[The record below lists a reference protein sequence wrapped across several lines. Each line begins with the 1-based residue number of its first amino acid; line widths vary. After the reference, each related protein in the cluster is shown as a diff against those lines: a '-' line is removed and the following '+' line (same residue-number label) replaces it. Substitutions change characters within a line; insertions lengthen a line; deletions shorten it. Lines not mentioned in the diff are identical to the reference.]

1 MRGMQR
7 RSFLV
12 ASPLA
17 LAMQTQPRG
26 GIIGAG
32 GRGNLLTTEFK
43 EIGAEMA
50 AVCDVY
56 EPNLQ
61 RGLKSAST
69 GAKPYQDYRR
79 LLEDK
84 SLNFV
89 VVATPDHW
97 HARMMIDAVEAGK
110 DVYVEKPLAHTIDE
124 GQRMIAAVRKTNRIV
139 QVGTQ
144 RRSSPLFI
152 EAKQL
157 FDKQPQGP
165 VNLVLSYWLNH
176 ASSPADKPLAGDLDW
191 KQWLGSAPSREMD
204 AHRFFNWYY
213 YWDYSGGLMVGQ
225 AAHIIDLIL
234 WFMNADAPKAVTAS
248 GANPNLAK
256 VEVPETT
263 SIAMEFGSFL
273 ATFAVGYHAMRY
285 SGYLDQL
292 SQFHGHKARFD
303 VGREHYA
310 VYPES
315 PQALELK
322 MSEGKSDPKS
332 FNSAVRYHI
341 RNFLECI
348 VSRREPNAPVHT
360 AQRTNIALV
369 MAMDSLRKGARITRV

>member
-1 MRGMQR
+1 M
-7 RSFLV
+7 
-12 ASPLA
+12 A
-17 LAMQTQPRG
+17 LAMQSQPRG
-26 GIIGAG
+26 GIIGSG
-32 GRGNLLTTEFK
+32 SRGTFLTSEFK

-61 RGLKSAST
+61 RGLKAAAT
-69 GAKPYQDYRR
+69 GAKPYADYRR

-84 SLNFV
+84 SLQFV

-110 DVYVEKPLAHTIDE
+110 DVYVEKPLAHTIEE
-124 GQRMIAAVRKTNRIV
+124 GEKMIAAVNRTQRIV

-144 RRSSPLFI
+144 RRSAPLFL

-157 FDKQPQGP
+157 FDSSPQGP

-176 ASSPADKPLAGDLDW
+176 ASTPPDKPLTGNLDW
-191 KQWLGSAPSREMD
+191 KQWLGSSPVRD
-204 AHRFFNWYY
+204 VDPHRFFNWYY

-234 WFMNADAPKAVTAS
+234 WFMNADAPKAVTAT
-248 GANPNLAK
+248 GAANNLAK

-263 SIAMEFGSFL
+263 SIALECGSFL

-285 SGYLDQL
+285 NNFLDQL
-292 SQFHGHKARFD
+292 SQFHGHRARFD

-310 VYPES
+310 VYPE
-315 PQALELK
+315 
-322 MSEGKSDPKS
+322 DPKAIDLKASVQKRDPTS
-332 FNSAVRYHI
+332 FNAAVRHHI

-348 VSRREPNAPVHT
+348 VSRRQPNAPVAT

-369 MAMDSLRKGARITRV
+369 MAMDSLRQGQRIVRA

>member
-1 MRGMQR
+1 MA
-7 RSFLV
+7 V
-12 ASPLA
+12 
-17 LAMQTQPRG
+17 AMQSQPRG
-26 GIIGAG
+26 GIIGSG
-32 GRGNLLTTEFK
+32 GRGTLLTAEFK
-43 EIGAEMA
+43 EVGAQMA

-61 RGLKSAST
+61 RGLKTASS
-69 GAKPYQDYRR
+69 GAKPYTDYRK

-84 SLNFV
+84 SLSFV

-97 HARMMIDAVEAGK
+97 HSRMMIDAVEAGK
-110 DVYVEKPLAHTIDE
+110 DVYVEKPLAHTIEE
-124 GQRMIAAVRKTNRIV
+124 GERMIAAVQRTRRIV
-139 QVGTQ
+139 QVGMQ
-144 RRSSPLFI
+144 RRSSPLFL

-157 FDKQPQGP
+157 FDQAPQGP

-176 ASSPADKPLAGDLDW
+176 AASPPDKPLAGNLDW
-191 KQWLGSAPSREMD
+191 KQWLGSSPNRAVD

-234 WFMNADAPKAVTAS
+234 WFMDAEAPKAVTATS
-248 GANPNLAK
+248 AAPNLQK

-263 SIAMEFGSFL
+263 SISMEFGSFL

-285 SGYLDQL
+285 SGFLDQL

-310 VYPES
+310 VYPED
-315 PQALELK
+315 PQAIELK
-322 MSEGKSDPKS
+322 ESASKRDPKS
-332 FNSAVRYHI
+332 FNAAVRHHI
-341 RNFLECI
+341 RNFLECAA
-348 VSRREPNAPVHT
+348 SRREPNAPVHV

-369 MAMDSLRKGARITRV
+369 MAMDSLRKGQRIVRA

>member
-1 MRGMQR
+1 
-7 RSFLV
+7 
-12 ASPLA
+12 
-17 LAMQTQPRG
+17 MQTQPRG

-69 GAKPYQDYRR
+69 GAKPYKDYRR

-369 MAMDSLRKGARITRV
+369 MAMDSLRKGARITRL